1 MAILNNHYQH
11 TNLFIQIHIQIFI
24 MNNIIN
30 NNLFNN
36 LVDYKKNWCLK
47 MNIKIIRII
56 QLALIIFGAYILF
69 QILKKILG
77 GSWSTEDIVVALV
90 LFNTGIIFSIIIML
104 VQLRSDQRYL
114 RRDLEILIRDFR
126 KFVAESRIKNH
137 LK

>member
-1 MAILNNHYQH
+1 
-11 TNLFIQIHIQIFI
+11 
-24 MNNIIN
+24 
-30 NNLFNN
+30 
-36 LVDYKKNWCLK
+36 

>member
-1 MAILNNHYQH
+1 M
-11 TNLFIQIHIQIFI
+11 
-24 MNNIIN
+24 
-30 NNLFNN
+30 
-36 LVDYKKNWCLK
+36 VDYKKNWCLK

>member
-1 MAILNNHYQH
+1 MI
-11 TNLFIQIHIQIFI
+11 
-24 MNNIIN
+24 
-30 NNLFNN
+30 
-36 LVDYKKNWCLK
+36 K

-69 QILKKILG
+69 QMLKKILG